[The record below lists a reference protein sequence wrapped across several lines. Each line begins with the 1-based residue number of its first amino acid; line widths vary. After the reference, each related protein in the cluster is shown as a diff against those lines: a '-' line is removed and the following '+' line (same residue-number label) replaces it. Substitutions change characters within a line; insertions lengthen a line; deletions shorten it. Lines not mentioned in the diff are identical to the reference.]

1 MANTNTYTVQN
12 YDGAFNDI
20 GLVDLYIYTPM
31 GTIQAKNLGPADV
44 SIAAEPGNGGNLMNI
59 QEGAMGQLLANKSYK
74 VKNWGLSISFLRH
87 SLDYCKGTYLIQEMI
102 AGHITTVGIKLL
114 NRNFGASS
122 SGVSEGN
129 TQYTAEELSS
139 DCAFLVNFPGIE
151 AGAGANGD
159 YTLSFKLSNADF
171 VSGTYRVFATGY
183 DKTHTIP
190 AMNKGRAQ
198 YKGDGNWDNSNSPLL
213 VSDESEIEWEANNP
227 VGDNS
232 SDQTTGG

>member
-1 MANTNTYTVQN
+1 MANDVIN

-20 GLVDLYIYTPM
+20 GLVDLFIYTPM

-87 SLDYCKGTYLIQEMI
+87 SLDYCKGTYLIQELI
-102 AGHITTVGIKLL
+102 AGHITTVGIKLV

-122 SGVSEGN
+122 SGATEGGN
-129 TQYTAEELSS
+129 YTAEQLSS

-159 YTLSFKLSNADF
+159 YTLSFKLSNAEF

-183 DKTHTIP
+183 DKEHTIP
-190 AMNKGRAQ
+190 AMNKGRAI
-198 YKGDGNWDNSNSPLL
+198 YDASTGSWNNNNSPLL
-213 VSDESEIEWEANNP
+213 GADEVAFETQGS
-227 VGDNS
+227 GD
-232 SDQTTGG
+232 DQTTGG